1 MLWRVPRFF
10 DRVGVSGV
18 AEKVLRWV
26 KRLVSVGLLATI
38 VALVATR
45 EGMSGFADR
54 LAGIDVRWL
63 LAGGALA
70 WVAAIAS
77 ALRWQRL
84 LALEGVERSRLWS
97 LGSFLRGRFVG
108 AFTPSTVG
116 LDLYRL
122 VDAGGGSH
130 APAGRAL
137 LVEKL
142 YGLVALAMVSAAL
155 LPFGLLE
162 LFGGSGALLVLA
174 LGMGAALGVLAL
186 ERPALLVWVGR
197 FLPAPVAAFAR
208 RAADALQAGRPALP
222 ERLRLLAL
230 GLVTHGAT
238 AAIFAATGAALGVRA
253 EALALTIVGNA
264 IILATLLPIS
274 VGGVGVREGTAVAL
288 LAAQGVPAADAALLA
303 FLGYLCAQ
311 PPALVGGLWQ
321 LLRTQRAENAPL
333 VAELG

>member
-1 MLWRVPRFF
+1 M
-10 DRVGVSGV
+10 
-18 AEKVLRWV
+18 
-26 KRLVSVGLLATI
+26 VSVGLLATI
-38 VALVATR
+38 IALVATR

-54 LAGIDVRWL
+54 LAAMDVRWL
-63 LAGGALA
+63 VAGAGLGWLA
-70 WVAAIAS
+70 VAAS

-84 LALEGVERSRLWS
+84 LALEGVERGRLWC

-122 VDAGGGSH
+122 VDAGSGAR

-155 LPFGLLE
+155 LPFGLQE
-162 LFGGSGALLVLA
+162 LFGASGALLVLA
-174 LGMGAALGVLAL
+174 LGLGSGLGVVVL
-186 ERPALLVWVGR
+186 ERPATLLWVGHY
-197 FLPAPVAAFAR
+197 LPARVAAFAG
-208 RAADALQAGRPALP
+208 RAADALQAGRPAPL
-222 ERLRLLAL
+222 ERLRLLVL

-238 AAIFAATGAALGVRA
+238 AAIFAATGAALGV
-253 EALALTIVGNA
+253 EAGPLTLAIVGNA

-321 LLRTQRAENAPL
+321 LVRTSRSAESGPL
-333 VAELG
+333 VAEAS